1 MGETETR
8 ALENHFP
15 DFTPD
20 CLSTPSHPKQFRKK
34 REEQPVLGPRR
45 DAHVGGQLTQIWGCP
60 ANPEEL
66 C

>member
-1 MGETETR
+1 MGETETG

-20 CLSTPSHPKQFRKK
+20 CPSTPSHPKQFRKK
-34 REEQPVLGPRR
+34 REERPVLGPRR
-45 DAHVGGQLTQIWGCP
+45 DARVGGQLTQIWGCS